1 MEVSNNTFI
10 NHELN
15 VGQLNSMINEIET
28 MSSEQHEQILN
39 IINDNNND
47 LNYTENDNGIFIKLN
62 TLTTDV
68 ILKIYKY
75 VESTRNDTNDIQTA
89 VQTFESYEHLN
100 KNCLNTNKNINTNTN
115 ITSNDSNE
123 HSDINVEDWKIAIIE
138 KMRNSSK
145 TKTKTKNK
153 KSNK

>member
-28 MSSEQHEQILN
+28 MSSEQHDQILN
-39 IINDNNND
+39 IINDNNDD
-47 LNYTENDNGIFIKLN
+47 LNYTENENGIFIKLN
-62 TLTTDV
+62 TLNIDV
-68 ILKIYKY
+68 ILKIYEY
-75 VESTRNDTNDIQTA
+75 VESNRNNKNDIQTA

-100 KNCLNTNKNINTNTN
+100 KNCLNTNTNTNTTNTN
-115 ITSNDSNE
+115 IESNDSNE

-145 TKTKTKNK
+145 TKKLKKQKN
-153 KSNK
+153 

>member
-28 MSSEQHEQILN
+28 MSSEQHDQILN
-39 IINDNNND
+39 IINDNNDD
-47 LNYTENDNGIFIKLN
+47 LNYTENENGIFIKLN
-62 TLTTDV
+62 TLNIDV
-68 ILKIYKY
+68 ILKIYEY
-75 VESTRNDTNDIQTA
+75 VESNRNNKNDIQTA

-100 KNCLNTNKNINTNTN
+100 KNCLNTNTTNTN
-115 ITSNDSNE
+115 INIESNDSNE

-145 TKTKTKNK
+145 TKTKNK
-153 KSNK
+153 KKK

>member
-1 MEVSNNTFI
+1 MEVSNNTFV

-62 TLTTDV
+62 TLTIDV

-100 KNCLNTNKNINTNTN
+100 RNCLNTNINTNTN

-123 HSDINVEDWKIAIIE
+123 HSDIDVEDWKIAIIE

>member
-75 VESTRNDTNDIQTA
+75 VESTRNNTNDIQTA

-100 KNCLNTNKNINTNTN
+100 KNCLNTNINTNTN